1 MDVNKRRKNFDL
13 KLVKFYSDGELS
25 PIRISS
31 TEETVA
37 EVQNL
42 FFEEQLAEEQIILE
56 IYSKNNGQISEV
68 DELRLDFDRI
78 YSKKYLNKKVL
89 LGGYKM
95 VNSSLYHK
103 DFSIQTILGIKNEQR
118 HLNGSFKGYMILITR
133 GTHSD
138 QIEPMLFASLKNE
151 NFYLLNKDRSL
162 NPESKIKL
170 LLNWIKGIS
179 FKMFSK

>member
-1 MDVNKRRKNFDL
+1 M

-25 PIRISS
+25 PIKVSS

-56 IYSKNNGQISEV
+56 IYSKNNGQTSEV

-78 YSKKYLNKKVL
+78 YSRKQLNKKVL
-89 LGGYKM
+89 LSGYKL
-95 VNSSLYHK
+95 VDSSVYQN

-118 HLNGSFKGYMILITR
+118 YLNASFKGYMLLIPR
-133 GTHSD
+133 GTN
-138 QIEPMLFASLKNE
+138 IGGAEPMLFASLKNE
-151 NFYLLNKDRSL
+151 NFYLLNKERSL
-162 NPESKIKL
+162 SPESKFKSIL
-170 LLNWIKGIS
+170 SWIKGIS